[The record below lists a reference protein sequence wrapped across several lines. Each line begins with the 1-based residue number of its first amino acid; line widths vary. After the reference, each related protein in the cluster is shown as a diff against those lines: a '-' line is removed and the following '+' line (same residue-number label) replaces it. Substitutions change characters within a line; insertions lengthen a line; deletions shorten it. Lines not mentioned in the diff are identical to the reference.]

1 MENLM
6 STHLPHLD
14 VGSGRQRGALTLF
27 PVWIDAPSIHGIEWR
42 TTGLEVGELPA
53 GPSVGQLLVG
63 NREPRP
69 TLLLEGDLLDG
80 GMQHRMAASSTLL
93 PAHEAMPVDVLCV
106 EAGRWSGERAHRSTG
121 RRASYAVRQ
130 GNLAGGGRDQDEVWT
145 RVRRYDAAF
154 EASPTSSMLD
164 HLDRVDDEPV
174 RRMSGQRGVIVGIG
188 GRVIGMELFGSSRG
202 LAARWDG
209 LVRAA
214 QLDARLAPVHA
225 TPAQAA
231 RDFVRALGRTT
242 LEDRERSGLATAV
255 HSTHGPLMASGARGT
270 SLPGAP
276 LLHLTAFDATHPL
289 LVAA

>member
-1 MENLM
+1 MT
-6 STHLPHLD
+6 THIPHLD

-27 PVWIDAPSIHGIEWR
+27 PVWVDSPSIR
-42 TTGLEVGELPA
+42 GLEWATAGLDVGELPT
-53 GPSVGQLLVG
+53 GPSVGSLIVG
-63 NREPRP
+63 NPAPRP
-69 TLLLEGDLLDG
+69 TLLLEGDLLVG

-93 PAHEAMPVDVLCV
+93 APGEAQPVDVLCV
-106 EAGRWSGERAHRSTG
+106 EQGRWSGERAHRSAG
-121 RRASYAVRQ
+121 RRASYSVRQ
-130 GNLAGGGRDQDEVWT
+130 GNLSARERGGSQGEVWS
-145 RVRRYDAAF
+145 RVSRYDRAL

-231 RDFVRALGRTT
+231 RDFVRALGRTS
-242 LEDRERSGLATAV
+242 LRDAESAGMATGIQ
-255 HSTHGPLMASGARGT
+255 SDHGPLTVSGVRH
-270 SLPGAP
+270 AP
-276 LLHLTAFDATHPL
+276 VLGSALLHLTAFDDSHPL
-289 LVAA
+289 LQAA